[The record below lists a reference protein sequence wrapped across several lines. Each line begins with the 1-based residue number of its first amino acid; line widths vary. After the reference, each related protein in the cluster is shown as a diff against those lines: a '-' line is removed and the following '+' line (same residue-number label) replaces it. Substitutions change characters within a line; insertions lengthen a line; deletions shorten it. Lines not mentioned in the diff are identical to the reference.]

1 MTSDHSILIQGLNK
15 SYSLGKSKIRAIQE
29 LNLSLPKPCI
39 ATLMGP
45 SGSGKSTL
53 LNILASIDQADSGTV
68 SVFGKDLTAA
78 SSKEVHEYRRKT
90 VGIIFQFFNLLPYL
104 TAWENVA
111 LPLFIQ
117 GIPKS
122 HAEKLS
128 LDALG
133 LVGLSERRS
142 HKPKELSGGEQQRVA
157 IARAIV
163 HEPKLILADEPT
175 GNLDT
180 KNSEK
185 ITEILWNLK
194 KERNLSLL
202 VVTHNPEIGALG
214 EIQIQMRD
222 GTILG

>member
-1 MTSDHSILIQGLNK
+1 
-15 SYSLGKSKIRAIQE
+15 
-29 LNLSLPKPCI
+29 
-39 ATLMGP
+39 MGP